1 MVAQHHV
8 SPSRP
13 SRPSN
18 SPRLALAAFLEGEL
32 EGGEPMEVSETVHH
46 NGFCILC
53 RDGSASFQEN
63 PLFMCNHC
71 PRVMCRLCMELP
83 LDTEDVILGEDVSF
97 MCICCHMKVA
107 EEGAPYFGF
116 YYPDGTTVL
125 KSFLRIQASL
135 EVSVLAEISAAP
147 ILFIHLVLIDFKT
160 TGSPFPFAHS
170 FLQPYFTSGGIEYC
184 EIAYDII
191 SAPDAYLKTVAQII
205 KTLNKAFV
213 WECIVIG
220 ISTHTDNDQGDIF
233 AGYSDDGG
241 DKHYVSAGSDQFL
254 EFVLRPWQSV
264 LDCAKETYL
273 WLLCCGS
280 LVNNTDA
287 FAGLQSAVVRHKLSA
302 TIAFNARCFQP
313 SFTSHLLLAFT
324 EHVLVEHCPICS
336 AFGEMLGQSSKLGHH
351 TDVLLLTPLEAT
363 LQITKFTWGDTK
375 FRPWGCFLP
384 IQCQT
389 CGHTNSWHSAYARDS
404 GNKTYLFE
412 CKNTSCD
419 QSFTFIQPK
428 GATML
433 SSGVSSSPG
442 IPKHKPMPVP
452 PPSKHKMF
460 VMVYT
465 LQHHYLAQ
473 FFKHNEVLLILRS
486 ANSYRPAPVSFC
498 DIMASWTLIFSD
510 VLNQHKDSFVAAKG
524 NSVIRA
530 RILKTIKDAI
540 GSSDAAQDPC
550 VMLPEKNLRK
560 AIHTY
565 YLDFLEDHKDHKAEE
580 EIIEGGH
587 KDRSAADAVT
597 VEMVRERENEKP
609 EEAGKYKTEFSGFD
623 VAQKLFKDEF
633 GEYDKMHRDTT
644 DQKSMGQRTKLARAW
659 HQAMSS
665 EVKQELVWV
674 AGKWNREGPPADTK
688 DSHGG
693 LYGHGLQ
700 NYGVASLI
708 LTAHDQGEG
717 KAPGTTLW
725 ETSPLKAK
733 KTFTQTSND
742 NKKWAGDAQDCLT
755 DWLLEAEY
763 ADEEDSDGE
772 DSDDDDL
779 PDLTVEVD
787 NDGHPC
793 LPKGFGSLKLKHRQK
808 VVRTV
813 FQKAYCSSAL
823 G

>member
-1 MVAQHHV
+1 MAHTKMTAKKSDGGSAPHIPLKTLKTLKFTKTH
-8 SPSRP
+8 PSHI
-13 SRPSN
+13 SG
-18 SPRLALAAFLEGEL
+18 GEL
-32 EGGEPMEVSETVHH
+32 EGGEPMEVSEMVHH

-71 PRVMCRLCMELP
+71 PRVICRLCMELP
-83 LDTEDVILGEDVSF
+83 LDTEDAILGEDVSF

-107 EEGAPYFGF
+107 EEGAPYF
-116 YYPDGTTVL
+116 
-125 KSFLRIQASL
+125 ASL
-135 EVSVLAEISAAP
+135 EVSVLAKISAAS

-160 TGSPFPFAHS
+160 TRSPFPFTHS
-170 FLQPYFTSGGIEYC
+170 FLQPHFTSGGIEYC
-184 EIAYDII
+184 EITYNII
-191 SAPDAYLKTVAQII
+191 STPDAYLKTIAQII

-213 WECIVIG
+213 WEHVVIG
-220 ISTHTDNDQGDIF
+220 ISTHTDNDQGVIF
-233 AGYSDDGG
+233 AGYSDDSG

-254 EFVLRPWQSV
+254 EFVLHPWQSV

-280 LVNNTDA
+280 LVNNTDV
-287 FAGLQSAVVRHKLSA
+287 FAGLQSAVV
-302 TIAFNARCFQP
+302 C
-313 SFTSHLLLAFT
+313 
-324 EHVLVEHCPICS
+324 
-336 AFGEMLGQSSKLGHH
+336 AFGEMLGQSSKLGCH

-384 IQCQT
+384 IQCPT
-389 CGHTNSWHSAYARDS
+389 CGRTNSWHSAYARDS

-433 SSGVSSSPG
+433 SSGVSSLPG

-452 PPSKHKMF
+452 PPLKHKIDM
-460 VMVYT
+460 
-465 LQHHYLAQ
+465 
-473 FFKHNEVLLILRS
+473 
-486 ANSYRPAPVSFC
+486 
-498 DIMASWTLIFSD
+498 
-510 VLNQHKDSFVAAKG
+510 LNQHKDSFVAAKG

-530 RILKTIKDAI
+530 HILKTIKDAI

-550 VMLPEKNLRK
+550 VMLPEKNLWK

-565 YLDFLEDHKDHKAEE
+565 YLDFLEDDKDRKAKE

-623 VAQKLFKDEF
+623 VAQKLFKDKF
-633 GEYDKMHRDTT
+633 GEYDKMHCDTT
-644 DQKSMGQRTKLARAW
+644 NQKSMSQRTKLAWAW

-674 AGKWNREGPPADTK
+674 AGKWN
-688 DSHGG
+688 
-693 LYGHGLQ
+693 
-700 NYGVASLI
+700 
-708 LTAHDQGEG
+708 
-717 KAPGTTLW
+717 
-725 ETSPLKAK
+725 
-733 KTFTQTSND
+733 
-742 NKKWAGDAQDCLT
+742 
-755 DWLLEAEY
+755 
-763 ADEEDSDGE
+763 
-772 DSDDDDL
+772 
-779 PDLTVEVD
+779 
-787 NDGHPC
+787 
-793 LPKGFGSLKLKHRQK
+793 
-808 VVRTV
+808 
-813 FQKAYCSSAL
+813 
-823 G
+823 